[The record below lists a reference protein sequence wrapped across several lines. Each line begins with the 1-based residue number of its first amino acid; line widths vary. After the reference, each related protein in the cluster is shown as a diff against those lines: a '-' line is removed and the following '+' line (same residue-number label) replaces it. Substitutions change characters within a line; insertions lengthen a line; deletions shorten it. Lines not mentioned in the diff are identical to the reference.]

1 MEDGQLSKISK
12 SPNCK
17 CVLDLLRI
25 EVIFLDRTW
34 LSLEKFSVGIN
45 SYELK
50 HTHSP
55 TPPYV
60 SIHTHAHTCEPLS
73 S

>member
-1 MEDGQLSKISK
+1 MSKISK

-17 CVLDLLRI
+17 CVL

-34 LSLEKFSVGIN
+34 FSSEKFSVGIN

-50 HTHSP
+50 HTHSL
-55 TPPYV
+55 TPPCV